1 LSEVDGKG
9 GITSFLLAAASFVV
23 VVAGLR
29 TASAVI
35 LPFLLSLL
43 IAMASYPLLTFLTRH
58 KVPTSLAVTLTL
70 LTVLVAVS
78 AIGVLL
84 GSSVRDF
91 TVQAPGYK
99 EHLRQ
104 LADQSLG
111 RLQAWGVTMPESWS
125 PSSFA
130 PGQALDLA
138 TTLLRGISAA
148 LSNLVLV
155 LLTIGFLLAEA
166 VGLPEKLA
174 AAFGGR
180 LDLGHLERCRL
191 QVQDYLVIKLLM
203 SLVTGSIIAIALA
216 LMGVDF
222 PLLWGALAFLL
233 NFIPTIGSIIAAL
246 PPLLLSLVQL
256 GPWYA
261 LGVMI
266 LFLAVNM
273 IIGNILEP
281 ALTGRRLGLSTL
293 VVFISLLFWGWVW
306 GPVGMV
312 LSVPLTMI
320 IKIILENTRDMR
332 WLATLLDAH
341 PRAAA
346 ARGAGARTP
355 SG

>member
-1 LSEVDGKG
+1 MSAGDSKG
-9 GITSFLLAAASFVV
+9 SVTRGLLAAASFVV

-43 IAMASYPLLTFLTRH
+43 IAMASYPLLSFLRRH
-58 KVPTSLAVTLTL
+58 KIPTGLAVALTL
-70 LTVLVAVS
+70 LTVLVGVS
-78 AIGVLL
+78 AVGVLL

-91 TVQAPGYK
+91 TVQAPIYK
-99 EHLRQ
+99 DRLGQ
-104 LADQSLG
+104 LVGQSLA
-111 RLQAWGVTMPESWS
+111 RLQAWGVKLPESWS
-125 PSSFA
+125 PSSFD

-138 TTLLRGISAA
+138 TTLLLGISAA

-155 LLTIGFLLAEA
+155 LLTIGFILAEA
-166 VGLPEKLA
+166 AGLPEKLS
-174 AAFGGR
+174 AAFGR
-180 LDLGHLERCRL
+180 NLDFGHLERCRQ
-191 QVQDYLVIKLLM
+191 QVQGYLVIKSLM
-203 SLVTGSIIAIALA
+203 SFVTGSIIAIALA

-261 LGVMI
+261 LGVMV

-281 ALTGRRLGLSTL
+281 ALTGRQLGLSPL
-293 VVFISLLFWGWVW
+293 VVFVSLLFWGWVW
-306 GPVGMV
+306 GPVGMI

-320 IKIILENTRDMR
+320 IKIILENTQDMR
-332 WLATLLDAH
+332 WVAAMLDAS
-341 PRAAA
+341 PRAPKPDAA
-346 ARGAGARTP
+346 PEPRA
-355 SG
+355 

>member
-1 LSEVDGKG
+1 MSTGNNSGSVTRG
-9 GITSFLLAAASFVV
+9 LLAAASFVV

-43 IAMASYPLLTFLTRH
+43 IAMASYPLLAFLRRH
-58 KVPTSLAVTLTL
+58 KVPTGLAVALTL
-70 LTVLVAVS
+70 LTVLVVVS
-78 AIGVLL
+78 AVGVLL

-91 TVQAPGYK
+91 TVQAPTYK
-99 EHLRQ
+99 DHLGI
-104 LADQSLG
+104 LVGQSLAG
-111 RLQAWGVTMPESWS
+111 LQAWGIKVPDSWS
-125 PSSFA
+125 ASSFD

-138 TTLLRGISAA
+138 TTLLLGISAA

-155 LLTIGFLLAEA
+155 LLTIGFILAEA
-166 VGLPEKLA
+166 AGLPEKLS
-174 AAFGGR
+174 AAFGQNI
-180 LDLGHLERCRL
+180 DFGHLERCRH
-191 QVQDYLVIKLLM
+191 QVQSYLVIKTLM

-266 LFLAVNM
+266 LFLTVNM
-273 IIGNILEP
+273 VIGNILEP
-281 ALTGRRLGLSTL
+281 SITGRQLGMSPL
-293 VVFISLLFWGWVW
+293 VVFVSLLFWGWVW
-306 GPVGMV
+306 GPVGMI

-320 IKIILENTRDMR
+320 IKIILENTQDLR
-332 WLATLLDAH
+332 WVAALLDSHPQPARGPDAPTG
-341 PRAAA
+341 PRA
-346 ARGAGARTP
+346 
-355 SG
+355 